1 MARSPDRNSPAVR
14 TSPGMAVS
22 PISLPAMWTNPGGR
36 ARATRYAGGGGA
48 DDGSRRAGQRARPI
62 LVVEAEVGRRLR
74 DGRHR
79 ARNAPSETIVPLVSH
94 EHVDV
99 LIVGAGISGVGAGY
113 HLQANCPGK
122 SFAILEAR
130 DAIGGTWDL
139 FRYPGIR
146 SDSDMLT
153 LGYSFRPWT
162 DAKAIADGPSILD
175 YVNETAR
182 EYGIDRQIRF
192 GHKVVG
198 AEWSSAD
205 ARWTVDIERPA
216 TGERLQMTCNFLH
229 SCCGYYSYDGGY
241 TPDFAGTE
249 RFAGESRPP
258 AAVAGG
264 PRLRRQARRRDR
276 QRGDGGDARSRDG
289 RAREPRD
296 DAPALAEL
304 RGLAAWRSTR
314 SPSALRRFLPPKLAY
329 SVLRWKNV
337 LMTMLVF
344 QLSRRRPEFI
354 KRLIRRGVERQ
365 LPAGY
370 DIDTHFKPTY
380 NPWDQRMCLVPDGD
394 LFAAISNGSA
404 SVVTDRIETFTE
416 RGLALE
422 SGAELEAD
430 VVVTATGLNLVPLGG
445 IDARRRRRAGRAP
458 RDHGLQGDDAQRGA
472 EHGGLPRLHERL
484 LDAEVRPHLRVR
496 VPAAQPHGSRR
507 LRLLHAAGS
516 RSLGHSESRSSTSA
530 PATCSARSSSS
541 RSRARGAPGAC
552 TRTTRAT
559 SSRCATARSRT
570 RRWSSRAPA
579 AAVSHTRLSVE
590 WPISPSTAPPFAG
603 YQAEI
608 FLLGMGGTAARA
620 PGLDRRARAPGRRS
634 GSRIRGRPPTSSAA
648 PGARRRCARTSR
660 RSGAGGSCR
669 GCCATSPSATS
680 R

>member
-1 MARSPDRNSPAVR
+1 M
-14 TSPGMAVS
+14 
-22 PISLPAMWTNPGGR
+22 
-36 ARATRYAGGGGA
+36 
-48 DDGSRRAGQRARPI
+48 
-62 LVVEAEVGRRLR
+62 
-74 DGRHR
+74 
-79 ARNAPSETIVPLVSH
+79 
-94 EHVDV
+94 

-182 EYGIDRQIRF
+182 EYGIDRRIRF

-249 RFAGESRPP
+249 RFEGDVVHPQQWPEDLDYEGKRVVVIGSGATAVTLVP
-258 AAVAGG
+258 AMAE
-264 PRLRRQARRRDR
+264 
-276 QRGDGGDARSRDG
+276 
-289 RAREPRD
+289 RASHVTM
-296 DAPALAEL
+296 LQ
-304 RGLAAWRSTR
+304 R
-314 SPSALRRFLPPKLAY
+314 SPSYVVSLPAVDPLARALRRFLPPKLAY

-344 QLSRRRPEFI
+344 QVSRRRPEFI
-354 KRLIRRGVERQ
+354 KRLIRRGLERQ

-394 LFAAISNGSA
+394 LFASISNGSA
-404 SVVTDRIETFTE
+404 SVATDRIETFTE

-445 IDARRRRRAGRAP
+445 IALVVDGKPVELPETMGYKGMMLSGVPNLAVSLGYTNASWTLKCDLTCEYVCRLLNHMDRGGYAYCTPQDRDPSVKRRAVHRFQ
-458 RDHGLQGDDAQRGA
+458 L
-472 EHGGLPRLHERL
+472 
-484 LDAEVRPHLRVR
+484 
-496 VPAAQPHGSRR
+496 R
-507 LRLLHAAGS
+507 LR
-516 RSLGHSESRSSTSA
+516 
-530 PATCSARSSSS
+530 
-541 RSRARGAPGAC
+541 
-552 TRTTRAT
+552 
-559 SSRCATARSRT
+559 
-570 RRWSSRAPA
+570 
-579 AAVSHTRLSVE
+579 
-590 WPISPSTAPPFAG
+590 
-603 YQAEI
+603 
-608 FLLGMGGTAARA
+608 AARDRAVPEAGLEA
-620 PGLDRRARAPGRRS
+620 PLAPVPEL
-634 GSRIRGRPPTSSAA
+634 RPRHRLAA
-648 PGARRRCARTSR
+648 LRLG
-660 RSGAGGSCR
+660 
-669 GCCATSPSATS
+669 
-680 R
+680 